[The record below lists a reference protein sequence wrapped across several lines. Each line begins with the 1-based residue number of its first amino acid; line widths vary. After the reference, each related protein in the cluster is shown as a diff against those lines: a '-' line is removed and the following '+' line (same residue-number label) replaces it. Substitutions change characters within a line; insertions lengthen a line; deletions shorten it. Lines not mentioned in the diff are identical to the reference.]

1 MWGAAVNLMGYE
13 GYPMP
18 LSETEVQAG
27 TICLRLCN
35 ATAEWRDAGIH
46 RKGSQDPKAVVL
58 GKVIQLERLNQALGE
73 FVTQGLRLRPGYL
86 RV

>member
-1 MWGAAVNLMGYE
+1 MWGAAVNVMGCE
-13 GYPMP
+13 GYPTP
-18 LSETEVQAG
+18 LSETEVQVG

-46 RKGSQDPKAVVL
+46 GKGSQDPKAVVL